1 MTKILLL
8 VMTLFLGIQFAPQ
21 NVQAEGG
28 IAYSVKATI
37 PENQINK
44 TLTYFDL
51 KMEPN
56 QKQELILTVTNSSNE
71 EVTVLISPNVAI
83 TNQNGVIDYSQ
94 KTAKRDSSLKISLE
108 DVISKEQEVVLLPN
122 EIKDVIF
129 TLQMPGNSFEGMILG
144 GFYISQKEEGNE
156 EKNTDKNVQI
166 KNNFSY
172 VIGIKLR
179 QNLDDVN
186 PDLKLNQIKPD
197 LVNYRTVVTA
207 NLQNTEATII
217 RELDV
222 EAKVTKKGDSSFLRE
237 TNKSNLS
244 MAPNS
249 NFNFPISWDN
259 QPLDQGEYTL
269 QLVAKSGEN
278 EWKFSQD
285 FVIDSNDS
293 NSLNKEAVDL
303 EKKEPNWT
311 LIGSALILGLALVVA
326 INLKRKATGKK
337 E

>member
-1 MTKILLL
+1 
-8 VMTLFLGIQFAPQ
+8 MTLFFGIQFAPQ

-37 PENQINK
+37 PDNQINK

-122 EIKDVIF
+122 ETKDVIF
-129 TLQMPGNSFEGMILG
+129 TLQMPENSFEGMILG
-144 GFYISQKEEGNE
+144 GFYISQKEEENE
-156 EKNTDKNVQI
+156 EKNTDENVQI

-186 PDLKLNQIKPD
+186 PALKLNQIKPD

-207 NLQNTEATII
+207 NLQNTKATII

-237 TNKSNLS
+237 TKKTNLS

-259 QPLDQGEYTL
+259 QRLEPGEYTL
-269 QLVAKSGEN
+269 QLVAKSSEN
-278 EWKFSQD
+278 EWKFNQD
-285 FVIDSNDS
+285 FVIDSDDS

-303 EKKEPNWT
+303 EKKALNWT
-311 LIGSALILGLALVVA
+311 LIGSGLILGLALIVA
-326 INLKRKATGKK
+326 INLKKKATGKK